1 MGTVTR
7 RLALLRAD
15 LDDAVCPVPEEI
27 ARGLG
32 DRESVTVVLEHR
44 AYGGT
49 ATRSSFEAAVRRDAG
64 RHLHGIDWPA
74 DLHPGVL
81 VGIAWRPAKDEIGLR
96 TVSVED
102 PVSVDGIGYF
112 HEYDPTVV
120 TREFEPGKSNHGQVL
135 GVVRRLGRVFDDGS
149 AVSTEAAVAA
159 RCGLGRGARGAFL
172 FRNAVD
178 QLIRE
183 GYVTRVPG
191 SVGADGQPSYPAVD
205 GEEPAEM
212 LFYAPLVEPIPMG
225 DGADRR
231 EHWVNGFIRKLP
243 PGAQPSPK
251 QLAAYRRA
259 VENEQIDEDTLAPG
273 YTFVKKH
280 HRHG

>member
-1 MGTVTR
+1 MTR
-7 RLALLRAD
+7 RIALRRAD

-27 ARGLG
+27 AAALAG
-32 DRESVTVVLEHR
+32 RETVTVVLEHSGAR
-44 AYGGT
+44 EV
-49 ATRSSFEAAVRRDAG
+49 FEAALRQEVG
-64 RHLHGIDWPA
+64 WQLSVSWPA

-81 VGIAWRPAKDEIGLR
+81 VTMAWRPAKDELGLR
-96 TVSVED
+96 TTPAED
-102 PVSVDGIGYF
+102 PMRVDGVDYF
-112 HEYDPTVV
+112 HEYDPAVV
-120 TREFEPGKSNHGQVL
+120 TREFDPGKSNHGQVL

-149 AVSTEAAVAA
+149 AVFTEAGVAA
-159 RCGLGRGARGAFL
+159 RCGLGRGARGTFL

-191 SVGADGQPSYPAVD
+191 SVDPEGQPSYPAVD
-205 GEEPAEM
+205 GEEPADM
-212 LFYAPLVEPIPMG
+212 LFYAPLVEPAPTG

-243 PGAQPSPK
+243 PGAQPSEK
-251 QLAAYRRA
+251 QLAAHRRA
-259 VENEQIDEDTLAPG
+259 VENAQIDEDTLAPG